1 METTQ
6 RRLKKRLLKQQSSA
20 AQKAAANR
28 KVSALRQKAAA
39 KRKAAMRKA
48 AARKRDAARMR
59 LAQSRS
65 VQNVPSAL
73 SVLIARQAKA
83 NNQKKIL
90 HTAISFF
97 NLSEKT
103 Y

>member
-6 RRLKKRLLKQQSSA
+6 RRLKRRLLKQQSSA

-39 KRKAAMRKA
+39 RRKAAAKRKA

-65 VQNVPSAL
+65 AQNVPSAL
-73 SVLIARQAKA
+73 SVLIARQAKV
-83 NNQKKIL
+83 NNTKKDI
-90 HTAISFF
+90 AIRNIFF
-97 NLSEKT
+97 
-103 Y
+103 